1 MKDYYKLSDLDIVR
15 LFRTGDDSAFKEI
28 YERYDKLLYLFA
40 YKKLRDQDEAMDVV
54 HDVFAWIL
62 NNRQHLALKTSL
74 SSYLYKSVLNKIL
87 DIFRHQETIR
97 KYIALGDHYIELD
110 SYETDYL
117 IREKDIVER
126 INKEIASMPE
136 GMRKVYELK
145 YHNNL
150 NSKAIAEQLGLSEHT
165 VNTQL
170 HKARKHLKTKLGI
183 LIYVLYIFYP

>member
-1 MKDYYKLSDLDIVR
+1 MIDYTKYSDTELAE
-15 LFRTGDDSAFKEI
+15 LFRSGDDAAFKEI
-28 YERYDKLLYLFA
+28 YGRYDKLLYLFA
-40 YKKLRDQDEAMDVV
+40 YKRLRDPDEAMDVV

-62 NNRQHLALKTSL
+62 NSRQQLSLKTSL

-97 KYIALGDHYIELD
+97 KYIAQGDHYIEVD

-117 IREKDIVER
+117 IREKDITER
-126 INKEIASMPE
+126 INKEIAAMPE

-145 YHNNL
+145 HRNNL
-150 NSKAIAEQLGLSEHT
+150 NSKDIAEQLGLSEHT

-170 HKARKHLKTKLGI
+170 HKARKHLRTKLGVI
-183 LIYVLYIFYP
+183 IYVLFLFNS